1 MVKLNIE
8 DVVMMHENI
17 NFLLELNLPIKKS
30 YKIGN
35 LINIIRDK
43 FFDFDQKRQDLVR
56 KYGEVNKDKGEVRVA
71 SENMEIFT
79 NELKGLLFV
88 DFAID
93 FDPIS
98 IDDLGDVKVSTKQMA
113 IFAKLFTE
121 KQSNACDQNSI
132 V

>member
-1 MVKLNIE
+1 
-8 DVVMMHENI
+8 
-17 NFLLELNLPIKKS
+17 
-30 YKIGN
+30 
-35 LINIIRDK
+35 
-43 FFDFDQKRQDLVR
+43 
-56 KYGEVNKDKGEVRVA
+56 VRVA

-88 DFAID
+88 DFEID